1 MFTVDFGSPKPLV
14 YRDPSIYEDL
24 GIRFLGVISAA
35 DESDELKRRLKT
47 AAAEETARLIS
58 EFSGSLTYDRL
69 IGRIPSLGI
78 GLSAAL
84 TESFGFKCGAAIQ
97 NISLSDSSRELM
109 EEKRGK
115 KEDDRDSQWTV
126 EGFMGDHAIETEE
139 ELERL
144 FSPGCVP
151 PGVLTIPELLPQ
163 VTSPDVIYMGGGR
176 LKAPKF
182 CPSCGE
188 KQHRRANS
196 CPECGED
203 LRPYMK

>member
-78 GLSAAL
+78 GLSAW
-84 TESFGFKCGAAIQ
+84 
-97 NISLSDSSRELM
+97 D
-109 EEKRGK
+109 
-115 KEDDRDSQWTV
+115 
-126 EGFMGDHAIETEE
+126 
-139 ELERL
+139 
-144 FSPGCVP
+144 
-151 PGVLTIPELLPQ
+151 
-163 VTSPDVIYMGGGR
+163 
-176 LKAPKF
+176 
-182 CPSCGE
+182 
-188 KQHRRANS
+188 
-196 CPECGED
+196 
-203 LRPYMK
+203 